1 MRRMLKSV
9 LLGAA
14 LSSWLSVAVA
24 ADTRPLQDPTADPLM
39 MSAGFLAAHPDLQNR
54 MRGLEAYEAGR
65 FEEALKYYRRAAY
78 YADKA
83 SQAMVAEMLWKGE
96 GVARDPALA
105 YAWMDLAAERGY
117 RGFLRFR
124 EQYWQALDG
133 SDRERALDEGRAIY
147 ARYGDAAAKP
157 RIAAVLRRGL
167 SQTTGSRLGSVGALK
182 ITVPGPGGVPL
193 TIDGSKYYDP
203 RYWDPKQ
210 YAEWHD
216 RVWMNPRVGRV
227 DVGDTETL
235 RGAAPRI
242 PEVAPEVDA
251 PEPDIPDAVDSP
263 R

>member
-14 LSSWLSVAVA
+14 LASCLSVAVA

-39 MSAGFLAAHPDLQNR
+39 LSAGFLAAHPDLQNR
-54 MRGLEAYEAGR
+54 MRGLEAYEAGHY
-65 FEEALKYYRRAAY
+65 EEALKYYRRAAY

-96 GVARDPALA
+96 GVTRDPALA

-124 EQYWQALDG
+124 EQYWQALEEG
-133 SDRERALDEGRAIY
+133 DRERALDEGRAIY

-157 RIAAVLRRGL
+157 RIAAVLRRAL
-167 SQTTGSRLGSVGALK
+167 SQTTGSRLGSVGSLK

-193 TIDGSKYYDP
+193 TIDGSTFYDP

-210 YAEWHD
+210 YAQWHD
-216 RVWMNPRVGRV
+216 RVWMDPRVGRV
-227 DVGDTETL
+227 EVGETETV
-235 RGAAPRI
+235 RGGAAA
-242 PEVAPEVDA
+242 VAPTA
-251 PEPDIPDAVDSP
+251 PEADKPDPAVDSP
-263 R
+263 H